1 MGDDMERI
9 IMHIDVNNA
18 FLSWTA
24 IDLLNKG
31 YKTDIR
37 NSFAVIGG
45 DEKTRN
51 GIVLAKS
58 TPAKKLGIVTAETL
72 YSARLKCKYLK
83 VYPPNFKF
91 YQEMHNKFLKIL
103 EKYSPDI
110 EVASIDECYLD
121 YGKVKKLYG
130 DEVEFAYKLK
140 EEIKKELGF
149 TVNIGIANNKLC
161 AKMASDFSKPDKVHT
176 LYEYEVKEKMWPLPI
191 GDLFGIGRQT
201 VPKLKALG
209 IETINDLANYD
220 LVILAKYF
228 KNQAKKMIEI
238 ANGIDYSIVDSSEY
252 IPKGIGHEITLE
264 KDITDK
270 EVLYKKLFLLSEM
283 VGKRLRKQ
291 NQYANVICVILKDN
305 FFKRKSRQRKLKNA
319 TDITSEIYKISKEI
333 LDEFYNGEAIRL
345 IGIRLDDLVYES
357 PYQTSLFDDLNK
369 RDKEEKID
377 KVIDEINAKLGKQA
391 VKKASLVNTDIK
403 RKELL

>member
-1 MGDDMERI
+1 
-9 IMHIDVNNA
+9 
-18 FLSWTA
+18 
-24 IDLLNKG
+24 
-31 YKTDIR
+31 
-37 NSFAVIGG
+37 
-45 DEKTRN
+45 
-51 GIVLAKS
+51 
-58 TPAKKLGIVTAETL
+58 
-72 YSARLKCKYLK
+72 
-83 VYPPNFKF
+83 
-91 YQEMHNKFLKIL
+91 MHNKFLKIL

-209 IETINDLANYD
+209 IETIKDLANYD

-264 KDITDK
+264 KDVTDK